1 MYGGLC
7 HGAYLQGMMQIC
19 DMFRQLGWSYT
30 LSMMFNESLIPRAR
44 NALVAQFL
52 KSDCTHLFFIDAD
65 IRFNAAEIGP
75 MVESGKDVIC
85 GIYPK
90 KEINW
95 PAIRNAINAGVPD
108 NQLKFYSGSFVVNL
122 VNYEGSVTVP
132 INTAVEIWEGG
143 TGFMMIR
150 RNAFE
155 QVEPHCEWYHNDVH
169 GSAAIREKITE
180 YFATSIIKIIDEKG
194 EEYRRLLSEDYH
206 FCHTWRNK
214 CGGKVYAAPW
224 VTLAHFGTYAFE
236 GQLMRHD
243 VPAGKSDAP
252 ASPSEPKVA
261 SNRRPRKVTIK
272 KKNKSKGRKRK

>member
-1 MYGGLC
+1 
-7 HGAYLQGMMQIC
+7 MQIC

-95 PAIRNAINAGVPD
+95 PAIRNAINMGVPD
-108 NQLKFYSGSFVVNL
+108 DQLKFHSGSFVVNL

-155 QVEPHCEWYHNDVH
+155 QMKPHCPVYKNDVM
-169 GSAAIREKITE
+169 GSGGIREEIIE
-180 YFATSIIKIIDEKG
+180 FFATSIDPKTE
-194 EEYRRLLSEDYH
+194 RLLSEDYH

-243 VPAGKSDAP
+243 VPAGKSDAT

-261 SNRRPRKVTIK
+261 RNRRPRKVTIK